1 MPTKNVLLAVSA
13 VLVAVALVLGGVYM
27 LRPTEATTDSS
38 CQAVGKLLKYSNDEM
53 ARIQKHNE
61 KVAET
66 RDAERQDEA
75 IPMYQKWAATI
86 RDYAEQISDPEVKGV
101 AVQMADAADEVTERE
116 IQFLGSQHQDKAG
129 SSTSKSRRTRS
140 SRPAARLK
148 MPRPSC
154 RAGARS
160 GLLILNSSAARL
172 GRHHPRRPA
181 TADAGQQAF
190 PVRRHI
196 SRDGAYRGFSMSGG
210 HCASCRSRTFPRRK

>member
-75 IPMYQKWAATI
+75 IPMYQKWAATL
-86 RDYAEQISDPEVKGV
+86 RDYAEKISDPEVKGT

-116 IQFLGSQHQDKAG
+116 IQFLGKPAAGQTREQHLKESTDNIVAAVRKVKDAEAKLRIRCPVG
-129 SSTSKSRRTRS
+129 SSDTK
-140 SRPAARLK
+140 L
-148 MPRPSC
+148 
-154 RAGARS
+154 
-160 GLLILNSSAARL
+160 
-172 GRHHPRRPA
+172 
-181 TADAGQQAF
+181 
-190 PVRRHI
+190 
-196 SRDGAYRGFSMSGG
+196 
-210 HCASCRSRTFPRRK
+210 

>member
-116 IQFLGSQHQDKAG
+116 IQFLGKPAPGQSREQHVQESTDQIVAAGRKVKDAEAKLQSRCPVG
-129 SSTSKSRRTRS
+129 SSNTE
-140 SRPAARLK
+140 L
-148 MPRPSC
+148 
-154 RAGARS
+154 
-160 GLLILNSSAARL
+160 
-172 GRHHPRRPA
+172 
-181 TADAGQQAF
+181 
-190 PVRRHI
+190 
-196 SRDGAYRGFSMSGG
+196 
-210 HCASCRSRTFPRRK
+210 